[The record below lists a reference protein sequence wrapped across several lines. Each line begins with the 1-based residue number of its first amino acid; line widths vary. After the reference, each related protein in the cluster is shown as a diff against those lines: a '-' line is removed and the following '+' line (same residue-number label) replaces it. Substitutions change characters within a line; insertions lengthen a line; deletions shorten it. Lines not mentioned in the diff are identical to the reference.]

1 MKKIF
6 IRHTLIILLMASVM
20 LFSAGCESSSGSGT
34 PEAGFESSS
43 GSSTPEA
50 GFESSSGSSIPEK
63 TVSKDSDAAQ
73 NTTQEAPTS
82 SEYEPTETIELS
94 NYILNNID
102 LVHDE
107 IGGNRYDSTDG
118 ITYTIT
124 EPGDIFVSYSNKD
137 DQGLYVL
144 NIYMVYSGDYRAGN
158 SAYSLFGCKLGD
170 TATDVRNKLTDYG
183 FQTTN
188 SAENWEYLEIFDGE
202 WKLTYKCDNG
212 FLSAMEVNVQKRT
225 MEQAVESEM
234 KTGYYVAAL
243 TGHPTNLA
251 YIDEISTSDGN
262 TSISFS
268 GVFEEGTSENSE
280 THMTDYMTFTVFP
293 DENTVYAGGDE
304 FDTYYYSEE
313 EFINIMKSFNG
324 LGVALTVDNGTLVKA
339 VLMS

>member
-1 MKKIF
+1 
-6 IRHTLIILLMASVM
+6 
-20 LFSAGCESSSGSGT
+20 
-34 PEAGFESSS
+34 
-43 GSSTPEA
+43 
-50 GFESSSGSSIPEK
+50 
-63 TVSKDSDAAQ
+63 
-73 NTTQEAPTS
+73 
-82 SEYEPTETIELS
+82 
-94 NYILNNID
+94 
-102 LVHDE
+102 
-107 IGGNRYDSTDG
+107 
-118 ITYTIT
+118 
-124 EPGDIFVSYSNKD
+124 
-137 DQGLYVL
+137 
-144 NIYMVYSGDYRAGN
+144 
-158 SAYSLFGCKLGD
+158 
-170 TATDVRNKLTDYG
+170 
-183 FQTTN
+183 
-188 SAENWEYLEIFDGE
+188 
-202 WKLTYKCDNG
+202 
-212 FLSAMEVNVQKRT
+212 
-225 MEQAVESEM
+225 M